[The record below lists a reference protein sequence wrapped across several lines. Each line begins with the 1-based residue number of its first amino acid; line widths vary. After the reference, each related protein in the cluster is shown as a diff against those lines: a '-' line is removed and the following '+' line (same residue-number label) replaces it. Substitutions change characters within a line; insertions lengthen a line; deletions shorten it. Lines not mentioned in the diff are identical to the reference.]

1 MAVLV
6 IADHD
11 NASLKDTTNKTVTA
25 ALALSKD
32 VDILVAGQGVDK
44 VAAHA
49 AKIDG
54 VRKVLVAESP
64 ELGKQIAEAVT
75 ALVLGLAGNY
85 DAILIPATASGKN
98 YAPRIA
104 AKLDVAQI
112 SEIIE
117 FLDTT
122 MLDTAVFG
130 KAIVNAPDVH
140 RGPR

>member
-32 VDILVAGQGVDK
+32 VDILVAGQGVDA

-54 VRKVLVAESP
+54 KAPNWASRSP
-64 ELGKQIAEAVT
+64 RR
-75 ALVLGLAGNY
+75 
-85 DAILIPATASGKN
+85 S
-98 YAPRIA
+98 PRWCWA
-104 AKLDVAQI
+104 WPG
-112 SEIIE
+112 
-117 FLDTT
+117 T
-122 MLDTAVFG
+122 MT
-130 KAIVNAPDVH
+130 PS
-140 RGPR
+140 